1 MRACVGGSCLDNDR
15 PLPPLSSPF
24 FTPFSPQ
31 PSSRTVNCGGNNSA
45 EEDGYDYPARFRS
58 PPSDFHNPSPGRG
71 EEKAGESGGEVGGR
85 DEYEMR
91 SESSRRGSGG
101 AGGEMR
107 GEGWERIEDLLS
119 LSLFLSPSPLFS
131 FGLIAIRSLRGRATR
146 FLSREKGFVCLEW
159 DNWMGLN
166 LFGIRSDNSIRV
178 TRGG

>member
-1 MRACVGGSCLDNDR
+1 M
-15 PLPPLSSPF
+15 
-24 FTPFSPQ
+24 
-31 PSSRTVNCGGNNSA
+31 NCGGNNSA

-91 SESSRRGSGG
+91 SESSRRGSG

-107 GEGWERIEDLLS
+107 GKGWEGIEDLLF
-119 LSLFLSPSPLFS
+119 LSLFPLLPSLFS

-146 FLSREKGFVCLEW
+146 FLSREKGFVCL
-159 DNWMGLN
+159 D
-166 LFGIRSDNSIRV
+166 GIEFVRD
-178 TRGG
+178 TE

>member
-107 GEGWERIEDLLS
+107 GEGWEGIEDLLS

-146 FLSREKGFVCLEW
+146 FLSREKEFVCLEW
-159 DNWMGLN
+159 DND
-166 LFGIRSDNSIRV
+166 GIEFVRD
-178 TRGG
+178 TE

>member
-1 MRACVGGSCLDNDR
+1 MRWRIVRLDNDR

-91 SESSRRGSGG
+91 SESSRRGSG

-107 GEGWERIEDLLS
+107 GEGWEGIEDLLS
-119 LSLFLSPSPLFS
+119 PSLFPSS
-131 FGLIAIRSLRGRATR
+131 SLPF
-146 FLSREKGFVCLEW
+146 FLWPNRDSIFAWACDEIPKQGEGIC
-159 DNWMGLN
+159 
-166 LFGIRSDNSIRV
+166 LFGWD
-178 TRGG
+178 

>member
-91 SESSRRGSGG
+91 SESSRRGSG

-107 GEGWERIEDLLS
+107 GEGWEGIEDLLS

-159 DNWMGLN
+159 DND
-166 LFGIRSDNSIRV
+166 GIEFVRD
-178 TRGG
+178 TE